1 MEVIK
6 VAIAD
11 DHTVVIEGMR
21 AILKSDPRFLVSG
34 CLQNSA
40 QVLRFLEDNEI
51 HILVLD
57 IDMPG
62 AENFKLLK
70 LIKENYPKIKIVI
83 YTMHDGSDYF
93 LEARKYNADSY
104 VLKTEMITFMPT
116 VLMKTFKGEFYC
128 SSELRAHLSKE
139 GKKQILK
146 PKEKEILSFIARGYT
161 YSEIGKS
168 MNISE
173 KTVEYHIYNL
183 RRKYNSSSNAELLM
197 KLSGEIILKEV

>member
-1 MEVIK
+1 MDIIK
-6 VAIAD
+6 VALAD
-11 DHTVVIEGMR
+11 DHTVVMEGMR
-21 AILKSDPRFLVSG
+21 AILKSDPRFFVAG

-51 HILVLD
+51 SILVLD

-70 LIKENYPKIKIVI
+70 TIKENYPKIKVVI
-83 YTMHDGSDYF
+83 YTMHDGYEYF
-93 LEARKYNADSY
+93 LEARKFNADSY

-128 SSELRAHLSKE
+128 SNELKVHLSKE

-146 PKEKEILSFIARGYT
+146 PKEKEILNHVAKGLT

-168 MNISE
+168 IGVSE

-183 RRKYNSSSNAELLM
+183 RRKYNSNSNAELIL
-197 KLSGEIILKEV
+197 KLSGEIILTES